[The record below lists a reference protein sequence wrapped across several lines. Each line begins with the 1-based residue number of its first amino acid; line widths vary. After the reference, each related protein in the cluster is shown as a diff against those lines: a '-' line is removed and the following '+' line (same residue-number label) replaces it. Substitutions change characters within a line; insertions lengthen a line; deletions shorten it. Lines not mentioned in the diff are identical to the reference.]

1 MNESQSSAEARLA
14 TIFTDALKSL
24 VKKDSLPQVEA
35 RFYPYTGLS
44 STVRLRQG
52 RIYAR
57 VSDIL
62 SDSPNDVLF
71 ALACILVAKLYRLKS
86 PKEQNLIYRQYI
98 LDQSVMDASDA
109 SRRERGYKMT
119 TSPQG
124 KIYDLNEL
132 FDDINRHYFAG
143 QIERPV
149 LSWSQRNSRRI
160 LGHHDNIHD
169 AIIISRA
176 LDSLKTPRYV
186 VEFVLYH
193 EMLHIKHP
201 QRLVNGRKIS
211 HDRRFRDDERRFI
224 FFDSASK
231 WLEENALPVRR
242 RRRRAARRTFS

>member
-1 MNESQSSAEARLA
+1 MNDSPISAEARLES
-14 TIFTDALKSL
+14 IFTDALKKL
-24 VKKDSLPQVEA
+24 VKKEIVPLVEA

-62 SDSPNDVLF
+62 SDSPADVLF
-71 ALACILVAKLYRLKS
+71 ALACILVAKLYRLRM
-86 PKEQNLIYRQYI
+86 PKEQNQIYRQYI
-98 LDQSVMDASDA
+98 LDQSVMDATDA
-109 SRRERGYKMT
+109 SRRERGYKIT

-124 KIYDLNEL
+124 KFYDLDKL
-132 FDDINRHYFAG
+132 FDEVNARYFRS

-149 LSWSQRNSRRI
+149 LSWSPRNSRRV
-160 LGHHDNIHD
+160 LGHHDSIHG
-169 AIIISRA
+169 AIIISRT
-176 LDSLKTPRYV
+176 LDSLKTPSHV

-211 HDRRFRDDERRFI
+211 HDRRFRDDERHFEN
-224 FFDSASK
+224 FDEATK
-231 WLEENALPVRR
+231 WLEKNALPVRR
-242 RRRRAARRTFS
+242 RRRRTAWRRS

>member
-1 MNESQSSAEARLA
+1 MNELPITAETRLES
-14 TIFTDALKSL
+14 IFTDALKKL
-24 VKKDSLPQVEA
+24 VKKQSIPQVEA

-62 SDSPNDVLF
+62 SETPADVLF
-71 ALACILVAKLYRLKS
+71 ALACILVAKLYRLKT
-86 PKEQNLIYRQYI
+86 PKEENQIYRQYI
-98 LDQSVMDASDA
+98 LDQAIMDATDA
-109 SRRERGYKMT
+109 SRRERGYKLT

-124 KIYDLNEL
+124 KIYDLDKLFNEV
-132 FDDINRHYFAG
+132 NGQYFNN

-149 LSWSQRNSRRI
+149 LSWSQRNSRRV
-160 LGHHDNIHD
+160 LGHHDSIHG
-169 AIIISRA
+169 AIIISRS
-176 LDSLKTPRYV
+176 LDSLKTPRCV

-211 HDRRFRDDERRFI
+211 HDRKFRDDERRFED
-224 FFDSASK
+224 FDEATK
-231 WLEENALPVRR
+231 WLEKNALPVRR
-242 RRRRAARRTFS
+242 RRRRKIRRST

>member
-1 MNESQSSAEARLA
+1 MNESPITAETRLES
-14 TIFTDALKSL
+14 IFTEALKKL
-24 VKKDSLPQVEA
+24 VKRQSIPQVEA

-62 SDSPNDVLF
+62 VETPSDVLF
-71 ALACILVAKLYRLKS
+71 ALACILVAKLYRLKT
-86 PKEQNLIYRQYI
+86 PKEENQIYRQYI
-98 LDQSVMDASDA
+98 LDQSIMDATDA
-109 SRRERGYKMT
+109 SRRERGYKLT

-124 KIYDLNEL
+124 KVYDLDKL
-132 FDDINRHYFAG
+132 FDEVNEQYFNS

-149 LSWSQRNSRRI
+149 LSWSQRNSRRV
-160 LGHHDNIHD
+160 LGHHDSLHGT
-169 AIIISRA
+169 IIISRA
-176 LDSLKTPRYV
+176 LDSLKTPRSV

-211 HDRRFRDDERRFI
+211 HDRKFRDDERQFED
-224 FFDSASK
+224 FDEATK
-231 WLEENALPVRR
+231 WLEKNALPVRR
-242 RRRRAARRTFS
+242 RRRRRAGRRS